1 MSLVQIILEGR
12 KEDFAKKFSNKFTEE
27 QLRAIIDKS
36 DVLPGQHKYL
46 NFLGKVVN
54 PKNFNTDLNIVV
66 KLLEKFSTVSQN
78 LSLKDINQYDK
89 ISTLKKVLDDY
100 DNRIRR
106 EIKTVDDADVV
117 YEDDEMTVVSPKTHK
132 SSCYFG
138 SGTKWCTAASDSG
151 HYDRY
156 NQDGKLFYFVS
167 KTKPTSD
174 PTYKVALLKKF
185 DGTETY
191 YNAPDDSFRTGWIFG
206 TEKLEKILSR
216 INSYI
221 STTFADQLKIWND
234 KELAEKE
241 RQRLNREANER
252 IQRQKLELA
261 EQRRQTNEWD
271 IEDTDDI
278 GLRAN
283 ALFKYLV
290 SIGELEELTPE
301 LKAQFDRA
309 KRQLA
314 EYQRQ
319 YDSQENAY
327 EDTDLIADMAAV
339 EEELDEFE
347 QLSDVYVLLPVQY
360 GHYGLTQFENMVDG
374 TEWAVGDEGEMEE
387 ASREAVESMLDDIG
401 IEGFNRS
408 FVENHIDEDG
418 VESYIRD
425 FFDHDVNENP
435 EVYLDDDS
443 KNLSSS
449 QEEEIAKLKQ
459 EEIELESKRNELET
473 QKEAYDTGNEDW
485 EEQYDAFNDMIFE
498 IEDRLLEIPDE
509 IEEINDNPDGDYDQN
524 DIDKIIDDQVY
535 QYTSNIESFVSNFMG
550 MDYFQWILDHDFIN
564 KEELIESVVDS
575 DGYGFSLNSYDGDV
589 NEEVIDGTTYYIVR
603 VN

>member
-12 KEDFAKKFSNKFTEE
+12 KEDFGKKFSNKFTEE

-54 PKNFNTDLNIVV
+54 PRNFNADLNIAV
-66 KLLEKFSTVSQN
+66 KLLEKFSTVGQN

-89 ISTLKKVLDDY
+89 ISELKKSLDDY
-100 DNRIRR
+100 DNRVRR
-106 EIKTVDDADVV
+106 EIKTVDDADVI
-117 YEDDEMTVVSPKTHK
+117 YEDNEMIVVSPKTHK

-138 SGTKWCTAASDSG
+138 AGTKWCTTASDSG

-156 NQDGKLFYFVS
+156 NQDGKLFYFIS
-167 KTKPTSD
+167 KNKPTSD

-290 SIGELEELTPE
+290 SIGKLEELTPE
-301 LKAQFDRA
+301 IKTRIAEA
-309 KRQLA
+309 ERQLA
-314 EYQRQ
+314 QYQEQ
-319 YDSQENAY
+319 YDSQENAN
-327 EDTDLIADMAAV
+327 EDTDLVASIEAL
-339 EEELDEFE
+339 EEELDGYKE
-347 QLSDVYVLLPVQY
+347 LTDVYTLLPVQY

-374 TEWAVGDEGEMEE
+374 TEWAVGHEGEMEQ
-387 ASREAVESMLDDIG
+387 ASREAVESVLDDIG

-425 FFDHDVNENP
+425 FFNHDVYDSP
-435 EVYLDDDS
+435 ETYLDDDD
-443 KNLSSS
+443 KEISSS
-449 QEEEIAKLKQ
+449 QKQEIAELRQ
-459 EEIELESKRNELET
+459 EEIELDTERDELYSDDFE
-473 QKEAYDTGNEDW
+473 EDYI
-485 EEQYDAFNDMIFE
+485 EQRTSE
-498 IEDRLLEIPDE
+498 IETRLLEIQDE
-509 IEEINDNPDGDYDQN
+509 IEEINNNPDGDYDE
-524 DIDKIIDDQVY
+524 DAIERVIDDRVSE
-535 QYTSNIESFVSNFMG
+535 YTSNIESFVSNFMG
-550 MDYFQWILDHDFIN
+550 MDYFQWIIDHDFIN

-575 DGYGFSLNSYDGDV
+575 DGYGVSLNSYDGDV
-589 NEEVIDGTTYYIVR
+589 NEEVIDGRTYYIIR

>member
-1 MSLVQIILEGR
+1 LEGR

-54 PKNFNTDLNIVV
+54 PRNFNADLNIVV
-66 KLLEKFSTVSQN
+66 KLLEKFSTISQN
-78 LSLKDINQYDK
+78 LNLKDINQYDK
-89 ISTLKKVLDDY
+89 ISTLKKELDDY

-117 YEDDEMTVVSPKTHK
+117 YEDNEMTVVSPKTHK

-241 RQRLNREANER
+241 TQRLNREANER
-252 IQRQKLELA
+252 AQRQQLERA

-271 IEDTDDI
+271 LEDTDDI

-290 SIGELEELTPE
+290 SIDNLQELTPE
-301 LKAQFDRA
+301 IKARIVA
-309 KRQLA
+309 AERELA
-314 EYQRQ
+314 QYQEQ
-319 YDSQENAY
+319 YDSQENAD
-327 EDTDLIADMAAV
+327 EDTDLVDNIAALEV
-339 EEELDEFE
+339 ELDEYKE
-347 QLSDVYVLLPVQY
+347 LTDVYTLLPAQY
-360 GHYGLTQFENMVDG
+360 GHYGLTQFENIVDG
-374 TEWAVGDEGEMEE
+374 TEWAVGNESEMEE
-387 ASREAVESMLDDIG
+387 ASREAVESLIDDIG
-401 IEGFNRS
+401 LEGFNPS
-408 FVENHIDEDG
+408 FIENHIDEDG

-425 FFDHDVNENP
+425 FFNHDVYDSP
-435 EVYLDDDS
+435 ESYLDDDD
-443 KNLSSS
+443 KEISSL
-449 QEEEIAKLKQ
+449 QKQEIAELRQ
-459 EEIELESKRNELET
+459 EEIELDTERDELNSDDFE
-473 QKEAYDTGNEDW
+473 EDYI
-485 EEQYDAFNDMIFE
+485 EQRTSE
-498 IEDRLLEIPDE
+498 IETRLLEIQDE
-509 IEEINDNPDGDYDQN
+509 IEEINNNPDGDYDEEA
-524 DIDKIIDDQVY
+524 IEKAIDDKVSE
-535 QYTSNIESFVSNFMG
+535 YTGNIESFVSNFIG
-550 MDYFQWILDHDFIN
+550 IDYVQWIRDHDFID
-564 KEELIESVVDS
+564 KDAFIESIVDA
-575 DGYGFSLNSYDGDV
+575 DGYGISLNSYDGDV
-589 NEEVIDGTTYYIVR
+589 NEEVVDGRTYYIIR
-603 VN
+603 VS

>member
-54 PKNFNTDLNIVV
+54 PKNFNADLNIVV

-89 ISTLKKVLDDY
+89 ISTLKKELDDY

-117 YEDDEMTVVSPKTHK
+117 YEDNEMTVVSPKTHK

-252 IQRQKLELA
+252 VQRQKLELA
-261 EQRRQTNEWD
+261 ERRRESNDWD
-271 IEDTDDI
+271 LEDTDDI

-290 SIGELEELTPE
+290 SINNLQELTLENKSEIARIENEITRLQAEYDNDEEVRGDLLDEISELE
-301 LKAQFDRA
+301 D
-309 KRQLA
+309 
-314 EYQRQ
+314 
-319 YDSQENAY
+319 
-327 EDTDLIADMAAV
+327 
-339 EEELDEFE
+339 ELDEYKE
-347 QLSDVYVLLPVQY
+347 LTDVYTLLPVQY

-374 TEWAVGDEGEMEE
+374 TEWAVGDEGEMEQ
-387 ASREAVESMLDDIG
+387 ASREGVESMLDDIG
-401 IEGFNRS
+401 FEGFNPS
-408 FVENHIDEDG
+408 FIENHIDEDG

-425 FFDHDVNENP
+425 FFNHDVYDNP
-435 EVYLDDDS
+435 ESYLDDDN
-443 KNLSSS
+443 KEISSS
-449 QEEEIAKLKQ
+449 QKQEIAELRQ
-459 EEIELESKRNELET
+459 EEIELDTKRNELET

-485 EEQYDAFNDMIFE
+485 EEQYDAFNDMISE

-509 IEEINDNPDGDYDQN
+509 IEEINDNPDGDYDE
-524 DIDKIIDDQVY
+524 DAIEKVIDDRVSE
-535 QYTSNIESFVSNFMG
+535 YTSNIESFVNNFIG
-550 MDYFQWILDHDFIN
+550 VEYLQWILDHDFID
-564 KEELIESVVDS
+564 KDAFIESVVDS
-575 DGYGFSLNSYDGDV
+575 DGYGISLNSYDGDV
-589 NEEVIDGTTYYIVR
+589 NEEVIDGRTYYIIR

>member
-1 MSLVQIILEGR
+1 
-12 KEDFAKKFSNKFTEE
+12 
-27 QLRAIIDKS
+27 
-36 DVLPGQHKYL
+36 
-46 NFLGKVVN
+46 LGKVVN
-54 PKNFNTDLNIVV
+54 PRNFNSDLNIVV
-66 KLLEKFSTVSQN
+66 KLLEKFSTISQN
-78 LSLKDINQYDK
+78 LNLKDINQYDK
-89 ISTLKKVLDDY
+89 ISTLKKELDDY

-117 YEDDEMTVVSPKTHK
+117 YEDNEMTVVSPKTHK

-241 RQRLNREANER
+241 TQRLNREANER
-252 IQRQKLELA
+252 AQRQQLERA

-271 IEDTDDI
+271 LEDTDDI

-290 SIGELEELTPE
+290 SIDNLQELTPE
-301 LKAQFDRA
+301 IKARIVA
-309 KRQLA
+309 AERELA
-314 EYQRQ
+314 QYQEQ
-319 YDSQENAY
+319 YDSQENAD
-327 EDTDLIADMAAV
+327 EDTDLVDNIAALEV
-339 EEELDEFE
+339 ELDEYKE
-347 QLSDVYVLLPVQY
+347 LTDVYTLLPAQY
-360 GHYGLTQFENMVDG
+360 GHYGLTQFENILDG
-374 TEWAVGDEGEMEE
+374 TEWAVGNESEMEE
-387 ASREAVESMLDDIG
+387 ASREAVESLIDDIG
-401 IEGFNRS
+401 IEGFNPS
-408 FVENHIDEDG
+408 FIENHIDEDG

-425 FFDHDVNENP
+425 FFNHDVYDSP
-435 EVYLDDDS
+435 ESYLDDDD
-443 KNLSSS
+443 KEISSS
-449 QEEEIAKLKQ
+449 QKQEIAELRQ
-459 EEIELESKRNELET
+459 EEIELDTERDELNSDDFE
-473 QKEAYDTGNEDW
+473 EDYI
-485 EEQYDAFNDMIFE
+485 EQRTSE
-498 IEDRLLEIPDE
+498 IETRLLEIQDE
-509 IEEINDNPDGDYDQN
+509 IEEINNNPDGDYDEEA
-524 DIDKIIDDQVY
+524 IEKAIDDKVSE
-535 QYTSNIESFVSNFMG
+535 YTGNIESFVSNFIG
-550 MDYFQWILDHDFIN
+550 IDYVQWIRDHDFID
-564 KEELIESVVDS
+564 KDAFIESIVDA
-575 DGYGFSLNSYDGDV
+575 DGYGISLNSYDGDV
-589 NEEVIDGTTYYIVR
+589 NEEVVDGRTYYIIR
-603 VN
+603 VS

>member
-54 PKNFNTDLNIVV
+54 PRNFNSDLNIVV

-78 LSLKDINQYDK
+78 LNLKDINQYDK
-89 ISTLKKVLDDY
+89 ISTLKKELDDY

-117 YEDDEMTVVSPKTHK
+117 YEDNEMTVVSPKTHK

-261 EQRRQTNEWD
+261 ERRRESNDWD
-271 IEDTDDI
+271 LEDTDDI

-290 SIGELEELTPE
+290 SIDNLQELTPE
-301 LKAQFDRA
+301 NKSEIARIENEITRLQ
-309 KRQLA
+309 A
-314 EYQRQ
+314 EYDNDEEVRG
-319 YDSQENAY
+319 DLLDEISEL
-327 EDTDLIADMAAV
+327 EDKLG
-339 EEELDEFE
+339 ELDE
-347 QLSDVYVLLPVQY
+347 LTDVYTLLPAQY
-360 GHYGLTQFENMVDG
+360 GHHGLTQFENIVDG
-374 TEWAVGDEGEMEE
+374 TEWAVGDESEMEQ
-387 ASREAVESMLDDIG
+387 ASRESVESLLDDLGIG
-401 IEGFNRS
+401 GFNRS
-408 FVENHIDEDG
+408 FVENYVNEDA
-418 VESYIRD
+418 VEGYIRD
-425 FFDHDVNENP
+425 FFNHDVYDSP
-435 EVYLDDDS
+435 ESYLGDDD
-443 KNLSSS
+443 KEISSS
-449 QEEEIAKLKQ
+449 QKQEIAELRQ
-459 EEIELESKRNELET
+459 EEIKLDTKRNELET
-473 QKEAYDTGNEDW
+473 QKEALDTENETW
-485 EEQYDAFNDMIFE
+485 EEQYDEFNDMISE
-498 IEDRLLEIPDE
+498 IEDRLLEIQDE
-509 IEEINDNPDGDYDQN
+509 IEEINNNPDGDYDE
-524 DIDKIIDDQVY
+524 DAIERVIDDRVSD
-535 QYTSNIESFVSNFMG
+535 YTRDIESFVSEFMG
-550 MDYFQWILDHDFIN
+550 TDYFEWIIEHDFID
-564 KEELIESVVDS
+564 KDGLIEGVVES
-575 DGYGFSLNSYDGDV
+575 DGYGVSLSSYDGDV
-589 NEEVIDGTTYYIVR
+589 NEEVVDGKTYYIIR
-603 VN
+603 VS

>member
-12 KEDFAKKFSNKFTEE
+12 KEDFARKFSNKFSEE

-54 PKNFNTDLNIVV
+54 PRNFNADLNIVV

-89 ISTLKKVLDDY
+89 ISTLKKTLDDY

-106 EIKTVDDADVV
+106 EIKTVDDADVI
-117 YEDDEMTVVSPKTHK
+117 YEDNEMIVVSPKTHK

-138 SGTKWCTAASDSG
+138 SGTKWCTTASDSG

-156 NQDGKLFYFVS
+156 NQDGKLFYFIS

-185 DGTETY
+185 DGSETY

-241 RQRLNREANER
+241 RQRLNREADER
-252 IQRQKLELA
+252 EYRRKLVLA
-261 EQRRQTNEWD
+261 EQRRENNEWD
-271 IEDTDDI
+271 LEDTDDI
-278 GLRAN
+278 GLKAN

-290 SIGELEELTPE
+290 SIDDLEELTPE
-301 LKAQFDRA
+301 IKARIVEA
-309 KRQLA
+309 ERELA
-314 EYQRQ
+314 QYQEQ
-319 YDSQENAY
+319 YDSQENAN
-327 EDTDLIADMAAV
+327 EDTDLVANIEAL
-339 EEELDEFE
+339 EEELDGYKE
-347 QLSDVYVLLPVQY
+347 LADVYFLLPAQY
-360 GHYGLTQFENMVDG
+360 GHYGLTQFENIKDG
-374 TEWAVGDEGEMEE
+374 TEWAVGDESEMEE
-387 ASREAVESMLDDIG
+387 ASRASVENLMDDMG
-401 IEGFNRS
+401 IQGFNRS
-408 FVENHIDEDG
+408 FVENYVDEDA

-425 FFDHDVNENP
+425 FFSHDVYENP
-435 EVYLDDDS
+435 DVYLGDDD
-443 KNLSSS
+443 KEISSS
-449 QEEEIAKLKQ
+449 QKQEIAKLRQ
-459 EEIELESKRNELET
+459 EEIELDSERDNLDPDE
-473 QKEAYDTGNEDW
+473 YPEDYI
-485 EEQYDAFNDMIFE
+485 EQRTTE
-498 IEDRLLEIPDE
+498 IEERLLEIQDE
-509 IEEINDNPDGDYDQN
+509 IEEINDNPDGDYDE
-524 DIDKIIDDQVY
+524 DAIEKAIDNQVY
-535 QYTSNIESFVSNFMG
+535 EHSRNLESFVSNFIG
-550 MDYFQWILDHDFIN
+550 TDYFEWIVDNDFIDKN
-564 KEELIESVVDS
+564 ALIEGVVES
-575 DGYGFSLNSYDGDV
+575 DGYGVSLSSYDGDV
-589 NEEVIDGTTYYIVR
+589 NEEVVNNTTYYIVR
-603 VN
+603 VS

>member
-54 PKNFNTDLNIVV
+54 PRNFNADLNIVV
-66 KLLEKFSTVSQN
+66 KLLEKFSTISQN

-117 YEDDEMTVVSPKTHK
+117 YEDDEMIVVSPKTHK

-138 SGTKWCTAASDSG
+138 SGTKWCTTASDSG

-156 NQDGKLFYFVS
+156 NQDGKLFYFIS

-185 DGTETY
+185 DGNETY

-221 STTFADQLKIWND
+221 STTFADQIKIWND

-252 IQRQKLELA
+252 IQRQQLERA

-271 IEDTDDI
+271 LEDTDDI

-290 SIGELEELTPE
+290 SIDNLQELTPE
-301 LKAQFDRA
+301 IKARIVA
-309 KRQLA
+309 AERELA
-314 EYQRQ
+314 QYQEQ
-319 YDSQENAY
+319 YDSQENAN
-327 EDTDLIADMAAV
+327 EDTDLVDNIAALEV
-339 EEELDEFE
+339 ELDEYKE
-347 QLSDVYVLLPVQY
+347 LTDVYTLLPAQY
-360 GHYGLTQFENMVDG
+360 GHHGLTQFENILDG
-374 TEWAVGDEGEMEE
+374 TEWAVGDESEMEE
-387 ASREAVESMLDDIG
+387 ASRESVENLLDDMG
-401 IEGFNRS
+401 VQGFNRS
-408 FVENHIDEDG
+408 FVENYIDEDS
-418 VESYIRD
+418 VERYIRD
-425 FFDHDVNENP
+425 FFNQDVYDSP
-435 EVYLDDDS
+435 ESYLDDDD
-443 KNLSSS
+443 KHISSS
-449 QEEEIAKLKQ
+449 QKQEIAELRQ
-459 EEIELESKRNELET
+459 EEIELDTERNELNSDDFT
-473 QKEAYDTGNEDW
+473 EDYI
-485 EEQYDAFNDMIFE
+485 EQRTSE
-498 IEDRLLEIPDE
+498 IETRLLEIQDEMDE
-509 IEEINDNPDGDYDQN
+509 ISDNPDGDYDEDAIERVIDERVSNYTSDLESFAMDYLGTDYFEWIVDN
-524 DIDKIIDDQVY
+524 DLIDKQGLID
-535 QYTSNIESFVSNFMG
+535 G
-550 MDYFQWILDHDFIN
+550 
-564 KEELIESVVDS
+564 VVES
-575 DGYGFSLNSYDGDV
+575 DGYGVSLSSYDGDV
-589 NEEVIDGTTYYIVR
+589 NEEDIDGRTYYIIR
-603 VN
+603 VS

>member
-54 PKNFNTDLNIVV
+54 PRNFNADLNIVV
-66 KLLEKFSTVSQN
+66 KLLEKFSTISQN
-78 LSLKDINQYDK
+78 LNLKDINQYDK
-89 ISTLKKVLDDY
+89 ISTLKKELDDY

-117 YEDDEMTVVSPKTHK
+117 YEDNEMTVVSPKTHK

-234 KELAEKE
+234 NELAEKE

-252 IQRQKLELA
+252 AQRGQLARA

-271 IEDTDDI
+271 LEDTDDV

-290 SIGELEELTPE
+290 SIDNLQELTPE
-301 LKAQFDRA
+301 NKSEIARIENEITRLQ
-309 KRQLA
+309 A
-314 EYQRQ
+314 EYDNDEEVRG
-319 YDSQENAY
+319 DLLDEISEL
-327 EDTDLIADMAAV
+327 EDKLG
-339 EEELDEFE
+339 ELDE
-347 QLSDVYVLLPVQY
+347 LTDVYTLLPAQY
-360 GHYGLTQFENMVDG
+360 GHYGLTQFENIVDG
-374 TEWAVGDEGEMEE
+374 TEWAVGNESEMEE
-387 ASREAVESMLDDIG
+387 ASREAVESLIDDIG
-401 IEGFNRS
+401 IEGFNPS
-408 FVENHIDEDG
+408 FIENHIDEDG

-425 FFDHDVNENP
+425 FFNHDVYDSP
-435 EVYLDDDS
+435 ESYLDDDD
-443 KNLSSS
+443 KEISSS
-449 QEEEIAKLKQ
+449 QKQEIAELRQ
-459 EEIELESKRNELET
+459 EEIELDTERDELNSDDFE
-473 QKEAYDTGNEDW
+473 EDYI
-485 EEQYDAFNDMIFE
+485 EQRTSE
-498 IEDRLLEIPDE
+498 IETRLLEIQDE
-509 IEEINDNPDGDYDQN
+509 IEEINNNPDGDYDEEA
-524 DIDKIIDDQVY
+524 IEKAIDDKVSE
-535 QYTSNIESFVSNFMG
+535 YTGNIESFVSNFIG
-550 MDYFQWILDHDFIN
+550 IDYVQWIRDHDFID
-564 KEELIESVVDS
+564 KDAFIESVVDA
-575 DGYGFSLNSYDGDV
+575 DGYGISLNSYDGDV
-589 NEEVIDGTTYYIVR
+589 NEEVVDGRTYYIIR
-603 VN
+603 VS

>member
-54 PKNFNTDLNIVV
+54 PRNFNSDLNIVV
-66 KLLEKFSTVSQN
+66 KLLEKFSTISQN
-78 LSLKDINQYDK
+78 LNLKDINQYDK
-89 ISTLKKVLDDY
+89 ISTLKKELDDY

-117 YEDDEMTVVSPKTHK
+117 YEDNEMTVVSPKTHK

-241 RQRLNREANER
+241 TQRLNREANER
-252 IQRQKLELA
+252 AQRGQLARA

-271 IEDTDDI
+271 LEDTDDI

-290 SIGELEELTPE
+290 SIDNLQELTPE
-301 LKAQFDRA
+301 NKSEIARIENEITRLQ
-309 KRQLA
+309 A
-314 EYQRQ
+314 EYDNDEEVRG
-319 YDSQENAY
+319 DLLDEISEL
-327 EDTDLIADMAAV
+327 EDKLG
-339 EEELDEFE
+339 ELDE
-347 QLSDVYVLLPVQY
+347 LTDVYTLLPAQY
-360 GHYGLTQFENMVDG
+360 GHYGLTQFENIVDG
-374 TEWAVGDEGEMEE
+374 TEWAVGNESEMEE
-387 ASREAVESMLDDIG
+387 ASREAVESLIDDIG
-401 IEGFNRS
+401 IEGFNPS
-408 FVENHIDEDG
+408 FIENHIDEDG

-425 FFDHDVNENP
+425 FFNHDVYDSP
-435 EVYLDDDS
+435 ESYLDDDD
-443 KNLSSS
+443 KEISSS
-449 QEEEIAKLKQ
+449 QKQEIAELRQ
-459 EEIELESKRNELET
+459 EEIELDTERDELNSDDFE
-473 QKEAYDTGNEDW
+473 EDYI
-485 EEQYDAFNDMIFE
+485 EQRTSE
-498 IEDRLLEIPDE
+498 IETRLLEIQDE
-509 IEEINDNPDGDYDQN
+509 IEEINNNPDGDYDEEA
-524 DIDKIIDDQVY
+524 IEKAIDDKVSE
-535 QYTSNIESFVSNFMG
+535 YTGNIESFVSNFIG
-550 MDYFQWILDHDFIN
+550 IDYVQWIRDHDFID
-564 KEELIESVVDS
+564 KDAFIESIVDA
-575 DGYGFSLNSYDGDV
+575 DGYGISLNSYDGDV
-589 NEEVIDGTTYYIVR
+589 NEEVVDGRTYYIIR
-603 VN
+603 VS

>member
-27 QLRAIIDKS
+27 QLRVIIDKS

-54 PKNFNTDLNIVV
+54 SRNFNADLNIVV
-66 KLLEKFSTVSQN
+66 KLLEKFSTISQN
-78 LSLKDINQYDK
+78 LNLKDINQYDK
-89 ISTLKKVLDDY
+89 ISTLKKELDDY

-117 YEDDEMTVVSPKTHK
+117 YEDNEMTVVSPKTHK

-261 EQRRQTNEWD
+261 ERRRETNEWD
-271 IEDTDDI
+271 LEDTDDV

-290 SIGELEELTPE
+290 SIDNLQELTPE
-301 LKAQFDRA
+301 NKSEIARIENEITRLQ
-309 KRQLA
+309 A
-314 EYQRQ
+314 EYDNDEEVRG
-319 YDSQENAY
+319 DLLDEISEL
-327 EDTDLIADMAAV
+327 EDKLG
-339 EEELDEFE
+339 ELDE
-347 QLSDVYVLLPVQY
+347 LTDVYTLLPAQY
-360 GHYGLTQFENMVDG
+360 GYNGLTQFENMIDG
-374 TEWAVGDEGEMEE
+374 TEWAVGDESEMEQ
-387 ASREAVESMLDDIG
+387 ASRESVESLIDDIG
-401 IEGFNRS
+401 IGGFNRS

-418 VESYIRD
+418 VEAYIRD
-425 FFDHDVNENP
+425 FFNHDVYDSP
-435 EVYLDDDS
+435 ESYLDDDD
-443 KNLSSS
+443 KEISSS
-449 QEEEIAKLKQ
+449 QKQEIVELRQ
-459 EEIELESKRNELET
+459 EEIELDTERNELNSDDFEEDYIEQRTSKIET
-473 QKEAYDTGNEDW
+473 
-485 EEQYDAFNDMIFE
+485 
-498 IEDRLLEIPDE
+498 RLLEIQDE
-509 IEEINDNPDGDYDQN
+509 IEEINNNPDGDYDE
-524 DIDKIIDDQVY
+524 DAIERVIDDRVSD
-535 QYTSNIESFVSNFMG
+535 YTRDIESFVSEFMG
-550 MDYFQWILDHDFIN
+550 TDYFQWILDHDFVD
-564 KEELIESVVDS
+564 KDAFIESVVDS
-575 DGYGFSLNSYDGDV
+575 DGYGVSLNSYDGDV
-589 NEEVIDGTTYYIVR
+589 NEEVIDGRTYYIIR
-603 VN
+603 VS

>member
-12 KEDFAKKFSNKFTEE
+12 KEDFARKFSNKFSEE

-54 PKNFNTDLNIVV
+54 PRNFNADLNIVV

-89 ISTLKKVLDDY
+89 ISTLKKTLDDY

-106 EIKTVDDADVV
+106 EIKTVDDADVI
-117 YEDDEMTVVSPKTHK
+117 YEDNEMIVVSPKTHK

-138 SGTKWCTAASDSG
+138 SGTKWCTTASDSG

-156 NQDGKLFYFVS
+156 NQDGKLFYFIS

-185 DGTETY
+185 DGSETY

-241 RQRLNREANER
+241 RQRLNREADER
-252 IQRQKLELA
+252 EYRRKLVLA
-261 EQRRQTNEWD
+261 EQRRENNEWD
-271 IEDTDDI
+271 LEDTDDI
-278 GLRAN
+278 GLKAN

-290 SIGELEELTPE
+290 SIDDLEELTPE
-301 LKAQFDRA
+301 IKARIVEA
-309 KRQLA
+309 ERELA
-314 EYQRQ
+314 QYQEQ
-319 YDSQENAY
+319 YDSQENAN
-327 EDTDLIADMAAV
+327 EDTDLVANIEAL
-339 EEELDEFE
+339 EEELDGYKE
-347 QLSDVYVLLPVQY
+347 LADVYFLLPAQY
-360 GHYGLTQFENMVDG
+360 GHYGLTQFENIKDG
-374 TEWAVGDEGEMEE
+374 TEWAVGDESEMEE
-387 ASREAVESMLDDIG
+387 ASRASVENLMDDMG
-401 IEGFNRS
+401 IQGFNRS
-408 FVENHIDEDG
+408 FVENYVDEDA

-425 FFDHDVNENP
+425 FFSHDVYENP
-435 EVYLDDDS
+435 DVYLGDDD
-443 KNLSSS
+443 KEISSS
-449 QEEEIAKLKQ
+449 QKQEIAKLRQ
-459 EEIELESKRNELET
+459 EEIELDSERDNLDPDE
-473 QKEAYDTGNEDW
+473 YPEDYI
-485 EEQYDAFNDMIFE
+485 EQRTTE
-498 IEDRLLEIPDE
+498 IEERLLEIQDE
-509 IEEINDNPDGDYDQN
+509 IEEINDNPDGDYDE
-524 DIDKIIDDQVY
+524 DAIEKAIDNQVY
-535 QYTSNIESFVSNFMG
+535 EYSRNIESFVSNFIG
-550 MDYFQWILDHDFIN
+550 TDYFEWIVDNDFIDKN
-564 KEELIESVVDS
+564 ALIEGVVES
-575 DGYGFSLNSYDGDV
+575 DGYGVSLSSYDGDV
-589 NEEVIDGTTYYIVR
+589 NEEVVNDRTYYIVR
-603 VN
+603 VS

>member
-54 PKNFNTDLNIVV
+54 PKNFNADLNIVV

-117 YEDDEMTVVSPKTHK
+117 YEDNEMTVVSPKTHK

-252 IQRQKLELA
+252 VQRQKLELA
-261 EQRRQTNEWD
+261 ERRRESNDWD
-271 IEDTDDI
+271 LEDTDDI

-290 SIGELEELTPE
+290 SINNLQELTLENKSEIARIENEITRLQAEYDNDEEVRGDLLDEISELE
-301 LKAQFDRA
+301 D
-309 KRQLA
+309 
-314 EYQRQ
+314 
-319 YDSQENAY
+319 
-327 EDTDLIADMAAV
+327 
-339 EEELDEFE
+339 ELDEYKE
-347 QLSDVYVLLPVQY
+347 LTDVYTLLPVQY

-374 TEWAVGDEGEMEE
+374 TEWAVGDEGEMEQ
-387 ASREAVESMLDDIG
+387 ASREGVESMLDDIG
-401 IEGFNRS
+401 FEGFNPS
-408 FVENHIDEDG
+408 FIENHIDEDG

-425 FFDHDVNENP
+425 FFNHDVYDNP
-435 EVYLDDDS
+435 ESYLDDDN
-443 KNLSSS
+443 KEISSS
-449 QEEEIAKLKQ
+449 QKQEIAELRQ
-459 EEIELESKRNELET
+459 EEIELDTKRYELET

-485 EEQYDAFNDMIFE
+485 EEQYDAFNDMISE
-498 IEDRLLEIPDE
+498 IEDRLLEIQDE
-509 IEEINDNPDGDYDQN
+509 IEEINDNPNGDYDQN

-550 MDYFQWILDHDFIN
+550 MDYFQWIIDHDFIN

-575 DGYGFSLNSYDGDV
+575 DGYGISLNSYDGDV

-603 VN
+603 VS

>member
-54 PKNFNTDLNIVV
+54 PRNFNSDLNIVV
-66 KLLEKFSTVSQN
+66 KLLEKFSTISQN
-78 LSLKDINQYDK
+78 LNLKDINQYDK
-89 ISTLKKVLDDY
+89 ISTLKKELDDY

-117 YEDDEMTVVSPKTHK
+117 YEDNEMTVVSPKTHK

-185 DGTETY
+185 DGSETY
-191 YNAPDDSFRTGWIFG
+191 YDAPDDSFRTGWIFG

-252 IQRQKLELA
+252 AQRQQLERA

-271 IEDTDDI
+271 LEDTDDI

-290 SIGELEELTPE
+290 SIDNLQELTPE
-301 LKAQFDRA
+301 IKARIVA
-309 KRQLA
+309 AERELA
-314 EYQRQ
+314 QYQEQ
-319 YDSQENAY
+319 YDSQENAD
-327 EDTDLIADMAAV
+327 EDTDLVDNIAALEV
-339 EEELDEFE
+339 ELDEYKE
-347 QLSDVYVLLPVQY
+347 LTDVYTLLPAQY
-360 GHYGLTQFENMVDG
+360 GHYGLTHFENIVDG
-374 TEWAVGDEGEMEE
+374 TEWAVGDESEMEQ
-387 ASREAVESMLDDIG
+387 ASREAVESLIDDIG
-401 IEGFNRS
+401 IGGFNRS
-408 FVENHIDEDG
+408 FVENYVNEDA
-418 VESYIRD
+418 VEGYIRD
-425 FFDHDVNENP
+425 FFNHDVYDSP
-435 EVYLDDDS
+435 ESYLDDDD
-443 KNLSSS
+443 KHTSSS
-449 QEEEIAKLKQ
+449 QKQEIENLRQ
-459 EEIELESKRNELET
+459 EEIELDTERNELNSDDFE
-473 QKEAYDTGNEDW
+473 EDYI
-485 EEQYDAFNDMIFE
+485 EQRTSE
-498 IEDRLLEIPDE
+498 IETRLLEIQDEMDE
-509 IEEINDNPDGDYDQN
+509 ISDNPDGDYDEDAIERVIDERVSNYTSDLESFAMDYLGTDYFEWIVDN
-524 DIDKIIDDQVY
+524 DFIDKDA
-535 QYTSNIESFVSNFMG
+535 
-550 MDYFQWILDHDFIN
+550 
-564 KEELIESVVDS
+564 LIEGAVDS
-575 DGYGFSLNSYDGDV
+575 DGYGVSLSSYDGDV
-589 NEEVIDGTTYYIVR
+589 NEEVIDDITYYIIR
-603 VN
+603 VS

>member
-54 PKNFNTDLNIVV
+54 PRNFNADLNIVV

-117 YEDDEMTVVSPKTHK
+117 YEDDEMIVVSPKTHK

-138 SGTKWCTAASDSG
+138 SGTKWCTTASDSG

-271 IEDTDDI
+271 IENTDDI

-301 LKAQFDRA
+301 IKTRIAEA
-309 KRQLA
+309 ERQLA
-314 EYQRQ
+314 QYQEQ
-319 YDSQENAY
+319 YDSQENAN
-327 EDTDLIADMAAV
+327 EDTDLVANIEAL
-339 EEELDEFE
+339 EEELDGYKE
-347 QLSDVYVLLPVQY
+347 LTDVYTLLPVQY

-374 TEWAVGDEGEMEE
+374 TEWAVGDEGEMEQ

-459 EEIELESKRNELET
+459 EEVELET
-473 QKEAYDTGNEDW
+473 ERDELNSDDFEEDYI
-485 EEQYDAFNDMIFE
+485 EQRTSE
-498 IEDRLLEIPDE
+498 IETRLLEIQDE
-509 IEEINDNPDGDYDQN
+509 IEEINDNPNGDYDQN

-550 MDYFQWILDHDFIN
+550 MDYFQWIIDHDFIN

-575 DGYGFSLNSYDGDV
+575 DGYGVSLSSYDGDV

-603 VN
+603 VS

>member
-54 PKNFNTDLNIVV
+54 SRNFNADLNIVV

-78 LSLKDINQYDK
+78 LNLKDINQYDK
-89 ISTLKKVLDDY
+89 ISTLKKELDDY

-117 YEDDEMTVVSPKTHK
+117 YEDNEMTVVSPKTHK

-261 EQRRQTNEWD
+261 ERRRESNDWD
-271 IEDTDDI
+271 LEDTDDI

-290 SIGELEELTPE
+290 SISELEELTPE
-301 LKAQFDRA
+301 IKNRIAEAERELAQ
-309 KRQLA
+309 
-314 EYQRQ
+314 YQEQ
-319 YDSQENAY
+319 YDSQENAN
-327 EDTDLIADMAAV
+327 EDTDLVDNIAALEV
-339 EEELDEFE
+339 ELDEYKE
-347 QLSDVYVLLPVQY
+347 LSDVYVLLPVQY

-374 TEWAVGDEGEMEE
+374 TEWAVGDESEMEQS
-387 ASREAVESMLDDIG
+387 SREAVESLIDDIG
-401 IEGFNRS
+401 IEGFNLS
-408 FVENHIDEDG
+408 FIENHIDEDG

-425 FFDHDVNENP
+425 FFNHDVYDSP
-435 EVYLDDDS
+435 ESYLDDDD
-443 KNLSSS
+443 KEISSS
-449 QEEEIAKLKQ
+449 QKQEIAELRQ
-459 EEIELESKRNELET
+459 EEIELDTERDELNSDDFE
-473 QKEAYDTGNEDW
+473 EDYI
-485 EEQYDAFNDMIFE
+485 EQRTSE
-498 IEDRLLEIPDE
+498 IETRLLEIQDE
-509 IEEINDNPDGDYDQN
+509 IEEINNNPDGDYDEEA
-524 DIDKIIDDQVY
+524 IEKAIDDKVSE
-535 QYTSNIESFVSNFMG
+535 YTGNIESFVSNFIG
-550 MDYFQWILDHDFIN
+550 IDYVQWIRDHDFID
-564 KEELIESVVDS
+564 KDAFIESVVDA
-575 DGYGFSLNSYDGDV
+575 DGYGISLNSYDGDV
-589 NEEVIDGTTYYIVR
+589 NEEVVDGRTYYIIR
-603 VN
+603 VS

>member
-54 PKNFNTDLNIVV
+54 PKNFNPDLNIVV

-117 YEDDEMTVVSPKTHK
+117 YEDNEMTVVSPKTHK

-252 IQRQKLELA
+252 VQRQKLELA
-261 EQRRQTNEWD
+261 ERRRESNDWD
-271 IEDTDDI
+271 LEDTDDI

-290 SIGELEELTPE
+290 SINNLQELTLENKSEIARIENEITRLQAEYDNDEEVRGDLLDEISELE
-301 LKAQFDRA
+301 D
-309 KRQLA
+309 
-314 EYQRQ
+314 
-319 YDSQENAY
+319 
-327 EDTDLIADMAAV
+327 
-339 EEELDEFE
+339 ELDEYKE
-347 QLSDVYVLLPVQY
+347 LTDVYTLLPVQY

-374 TEWAVGDEGEMEE
+374 TEWAVGDESEMEQ
-387 ASREAVESMLDDIG
+387 ASLSAVESLLDDIG
-401 IEGFNRS
+401 FEGFNPS
-408 FVENHIDEDG
+408 FIENHIDEDG

-425 FFDHDVNENP
+425 FFNHDVYDSP
-435 EVYLDDDS
+435 ESYLDDDN
-443 KNLSSS
+443 KEISSS
-449 QEEEIAKLKQ
+449 QKQEIAELRQ
-459 EEIELESKRNELET
+459 EEIELDTKRNELET

-485 EEQYDAFNDMIFE
+485 EEQYDAFNDMISE

-509 IEEINDNPDGDYDQN
+509 IEEINDNPDGDYDE
-524 DIDKIIDDQVY
+524 DAIEKVIDDRVSE
-535 QYTSNIESFVSNFMG
+535 YTSNIESFVNNFIG
-550 MDYFQWILDHDFIN
+550 VEYLQWILDHDFID
-564 KEELIESVVDS
+564 KDAFIESVVDS
-575 DGYGFSLNSYDGDV
+575 DGYGISLNSYDGDV
-589 NEEVIDGTTYYIVR
+589 NEEVIDGRTYYIIR

>member
-54 PKNFNTDLNIVV
+54 PKNFNSDLNIVI

-78 LSLKDINQYDK
+78 LNLKDINQYDK
-89 ISTLKKVLDDY
+89 ISTLKKELDDY

-117 YEDDEMTVVSPKTHK
+117 YEDNEMTVVSPKTHK

-252 IQRQKLELA
+252 VQRQKLELA
-261 EQRRQTNEWD
+261 ERRRESNDWD
-271 IEDTDDI
+271 LEDTDDI

-290 SIGELEELTPE
+290 SINNLQELTLENKSEIARIENEITRLQAEYDNDEEVRGDLLDEISELE
-301 LKAQFDRA
+301 D
-309 KRQLA
+309 
-314 EYQRQ
+314 
-319 YDSQENAY
+319 
-327 EDTDLIADMAAV
+327 
-339 EEELDEFE
+339 ELDEYKE
-347 QLSDVYVLLPVQY
+347 LTDVYTLLPVQY

-374 TEWAVGDEGEMEE
+374 TEWAVGDESEMEQ
-387 ASREAVESMLDDIG
+387 ASREGVESMLDDIG
-401 IEGFNRS
+401 FEGFNPS
-408 FVENHIDEDG
+408 FIENHIDEDG

-425 FFDHDVNENP
+425 FFNHDVYDNP
-435 EVYLDDDS
+435 ESYLDDDN
-443 KNLSSS
+443 KEISSS
-449 QEEEIAKLKQ
+449 QKQEIAELRQ
-459 EEIELESKRNELET
+459 EEIELDTKRNELET

-485 EEQYDAFNDMIFE
+485 EEQYDAFNDMISE

-509 IEEINDNPDGDYDQN
+509 IEEINDNPDGDYDE
-524 DIDKIIDDQVY
+524 DAIEKVIDDRVSE
-535 QYTSNIESFVSNFMG
+535 YTSNIESFVNNFIG
-550 MDYFQWILDHDFIN
+550 VEYLQWILDHDFID
-564 KEELIESVVDS
+564 KDAFIESVVDS
-575 DGYGFSLNSYDGDV
+575 DGYGISLNSYDGDV
-589 NEEVIDGTTYYIVR
+589 NEEVIDGRTYYIIR

>member
-12 KEDFAKKFSNKFTEE
+12 KEDFARKFSNKFSEE

-54 PKNFNTDLNIVV
+54 PRNFNADLNIVV

-89 ISTLKKVLDDY
+89 ISTLKKELDDY

-106 EIKTVDDADVV
+106 EIKTVDDADVI
-117 YEDDEMTVVSPKTHK
+117 YEDNEMIVVSPKTHK

-138 SGTKWCTAASDSG
+138 SGTKWCTTASDSG

-156 NQDGKLFYFVS
+156 NQDGKLFYFIS

-185 DGTETY
+185 DGSETY

-252 IQRQKLELA
+252 EYRRKLALA
-261 EQRRQTNEWD
+261 EQRRENNEWD
-271 IEDTDDI
+271 LEDTNDI
-278 GLRAN
+278 GLKAN

-290 SIGELEELTPE
+290 SIDDLEELTPE
-301 LKAQFDRA
+301 IKARIVEA
-309 KRQLA
+309 ERELA
-314 EYQRQ
+314 QYQEQ
-319 YDSQENAY
+319 YDSQENAN
-327 EDTDLIADMAAV
+327 EDTDLVANIEAL
-339 EEELDEFE
+339 EEELDGYKE
-347 QLSDVYVLLPVQY
+347 LADVYFLLPVQY
-360 GHYGLTQFENMVDG
+360 GHYGLAQFENIKDG
-374 TEWAVGDEGEMEE
+374 AEWAVGDESEIEE
-387 ASREAVESMLDDIG
+387 ASREAVEHLLDDV
-401 IEGFNRS
+401 GFQGFRGG
-408 FVENHIDEDG
+408 FVENYVDEDA

-425 FFDHDVNENP
+425 FFNFDVYENP
-435 EVYLDDDS
+435 DVYLDDSD
-443 KNLSSS
+443 KEISSS
-449 QEEEIAKLKQ
+449 QKEEIAKLRQ
-459 EEIELESKRNELET
+459 EEIELDSERDNLDPDEF
-473 QKEAYDTGNEDW
+473 DEDYI
-485 EEQYDAFNDMIFE
+485 EQRTTE
-498 IEDRLLEIPDE
+498 IEERLLEIQDE
-509 IEEINDNPDGDYDQN
+509 IEEINDNPDGDYDE
-524 DIDKIIDDQVY
+524 DAIEKAIDNQVY
-535 QYTSNIESFVSNFMG
+535 EYSRNIESFVSNFMG
-550 MDYFQWILDHDFIN
+550 TDYFEWIIDNNFIN
-564 KEELIESVVDS
+564 KEDFIQGVVDA
-575 DGYGFSLNSYDGDV
+575 DGYGTCVNSYDGDV
-589 NEEVIDGTTYYIVR
+589 NEEVVNGTTYYIVR
-603 VN
+603 VS

>member
-54 PKNFNTDLNIVV
+54 PRNFNSDLNIVV
-66 KLLEKFSTVSQN
+66 KLLEKFSTISQN
-78 LSLKDINQYDK
+78 LNLKDINQYDK
-89 ISTLKKVLDDY
+89 ISTLKKELDDY

-117 YEDDEMTVVSPKTHK
+117 YEDNEMTVVSPKTHK

-252 IQRQKLELA
+252 AQRGQLARA

-271 IEDTDDI
+271 LEDTDDV

-290 SIGELEELTPE
+290 SIDNLQELTPE
-301 LKAQFDRA
+301 NKSEIARIENEITRLQ
-309 KRQLA
+309 A
-314 EYQRQ
+314 EYDNDEEVRG
-319 YDSQENAY
+319 DLLDEISEL
-327 EDTDLIADMAAV
+327 EDKLG
-339 EEELDEFE
+339 ELDE
-347 QLSDVYVLLPVQY
+347 LTDVYTLLPAQY
-360 GHYGLTQFENMVDG
+360 GHYGLTQFENIVDG
-374 TEWAVGDEGEMEE
+374 TEWAVGNESEMEE
-387 ASREAVESMLDDIG
+387 ASREAVESLIDDIG
-401 IEGFNRS
+401 IEGFNPS
-408 FVENHIDEDG
+408 FIENHIDEDG

-425 FFDHDVNENP
+425 FFNHDVYDSP
-435 EVYLDDDS
+435 ESYLDDDD
-443 KNLSSS
+443 KEISSS
-449 QEEEIAKLKQ
+449 QKQEIAELRQ
-459 EEIELESKRNELET
+459 EEIELDTERDELNSDDFE
-473 QKEAYDTGNEDW
+473 EDYI
-485 EEQYDAFNDMIFE
+485 EQRTSE
-498 IEDRLLEIPDE
+498 IETRLLEIQDE
-509 IEEINDNPDGDYDQN
+509 IEEINNNPDGDYDEEA
-524 DIDKIIDDQVY
+524 IEKAIDDKVSE
-535 QYTSNIESFVSNFMG
+535 YTGNIESFVSNFIG
-550 MDYFQWILDHDFIN
+550 IDYVQWIRDHDFID
-564 KEELIESVVDS
+564 KDAFIESIVDA
-575 DGYGFSLNSYDGDV
+575 DGYGISLNSYDGDV
-589 NEEVIDGTTYYIVR
+589 NEEVVDGRTYYIIR
-603 VN
+603 VS

>member
-252 IQRQKLELA
+252 IQRQKLERA

-290 SIGELEELTPE
+290 SINNLQELTLENKSEIARIENEITRLQAEYDNDEEVRGDLLDEISELE
-301 LKAQFDRA
+301 D
-309 KRQLA
+309 
-314 EYQRQ
+314 
-319 YDSQENAY
+319 
-327 EDTDLIADMAAV
+327 
-339 EEELDEFE
+339 ELDEYKE
-347 QLSDVYVLLPVQY
+347 LTDVYTLLPVQY

-374 TEWAVGDEGEMEE
+374 TEWAVGDEGEMEQ
-387 ASREAVESMLDDIG
+387 ASREGVESMLDDIG
-401 IEGFNRS
+401 FEGFNPS
-408 FVENHIDEDG
+408 FIENHIDEDG

-425 FFDHDVNENP
+425 FFNHDVYDSP
-435 EVYLDDDS
+435 ESYLDDDN
-443 KNLSSS
+443 KEISSS
-449 QEEEIAKLKQ
+449 QKQEIAELRQ
-459 EEIELESKRNELET
+459 EEIELDTKRNELET

-485 EEQYDAFNDMIFE
+485 EEQYDAFNDMISE
-498 IEDRLLEIPDE
+498 IEDRLLEIQDE
-509 IEEINDNPDGDYDQN
+509 IEEINNNPDGDYNED
-524 DIDKIIDDQVY
+524 DIEKVIDDQVSE
-535 QYTSNIESFVSNFMG
+535 YTSNIESFVNNFIG
-550 MDYFQWILDHDFIN
+550 VEYLQWILDHDFID
-564 KEELIESVVDS
+564 KDAFIESVVDS
-575 DGYGFSLNSYDGDV
+575 DGYGISLNSYDGDV
-589 NEEVIDGTTYYIVR
+589 NEEVIDGRTYYIIR

>member
-54 PKNFNTDLNIVV
+54 PRNFNADLNIVV

-117 YEDDEMTVVSPKTHK
+117 YEDNEMTVVSPKTHK

-138 SGTKWCTAASDSG
+138 SGTKWCTTASDSG

-156 NQDGKLFYFVS
+156 NQDGKLFYFIS

-301 LKAQFDRA
+301 IKARIA
-309 KRQLA
+309 EAERQLA
-314 EYQRQ
+314 QYQEQ
-319 YDSQENAY
+319 YDSQENAN
-327 EDTDLIADMAAV
+327 EDTDLVDNIAALEV
-339 EEELDEFE
+339 ELDEYKE
-347 QLSDVYVLLPVQY
+347 LSDVYVLLPVQY

-374 TEWAVGDEGEMEE
+374 TEWAVGDESEMEQS
-387 ASREAVESMLDDIG
+387 SREAVESLIDDIG
-401 IEGFNRS
+401 IEGFNPS
-408 FVENHIDEDG
+408 FIENHIDEDG

-425 FFDHDVNENP
+425 FFNHDVYDSP
-435 EVYLDDDS
+435 ESYLDDDD
-443 KNLSSS
+443 KEISSS
-449 QEEEIAKLKQ
+449 QKQEIAELRQ
-459 EEIELESKRNELET
+459 EEIELDTERDELNSDDFE
-473 QKEAYDTGNEDW
+473 EDYI
-485 EEQYDAFNDMIFE
+485 EQRTSE
-498 IEDRLLEIPDE
+498 IETRLLEIQDE
-509 IEEINDNPDGDYDQN
+509 IEEINNNPDGDYDEEA
-524 DIDKIIDDQVY
+524 IEKAIDDKVSE
-535 QYTSNIESFVSNFMG
+535 YTGNIESFVSNFIG
-550 MDYFQWILDHDFIN
+550 IDYVQWIRDHDFIDRDSF
-564 KEELIESVVDS
+564 IESVVDA
-575 DGYGFSLNSYDGDV
+575 DGYGISLNSYDGDV
-589 NEEVIDGTTYYIVR
+589 NEEVIDGRTYYIIR
-603 VN
+603 VS

>member
-12 KEDFAKKFSNKFTEE
+12 KEDFARKFSNKFSEE

-54 PKNFNTDLNIVV
+54 PRNFNADLNIVV

-78 LSLKDINQYDK
+78 LNLKDINQYDK

-106 EIKTVDDADVV
+106 EIKTVDDTDVV
-117 YEDDEMTVVSPKTHK
+117 YEDDEMIVVSPKTHK

-138 SGTKWCTAASDSG
+138 SGTKWCTTASDSA
-151 HYDRY
+151 HYGRY
-156 NQDGKLFYFVS
+156 NQDGKLFYFIS

-185 DGTETY
+185 DGSETY

-221 STTFADQLKIWND
+221 STTFADQIKIWND

-252 IQRQKLELA
+252 IQRQQLERA

-271 IEDTDDI
+271 LEDTDDI

-290 SIGELEELTPE
+290 SIDNLQELTPE
-301 LKAQFDRA
+301 IKARIVA
-309 KRQLA
+309 AERELA
-314 EYQRQ
+314 QYQEQ
-319 YDSQENAY
+319 YDSQENAN
-327 EDTDLIADMAAV
+327 EDTDLVDNIAALEV
-339 EEELDEFE
+339 ELDEYKE
-347 QLSDVYVLLPVQY
+347 LTDVYTLLPAQY
-360 GHYGLTQFENMVDG
+360 GHHGLTQFENILDG
-374 TEWAVGDEGEMEE
+374 TEWAVGDESEMEE
-387 ASREAVESMLDDIG
+387 ASRESVESLLDDMG
-401 IEGFNRS
+401 IQGFNRS
-408 FVENHIDEDG
+408 FVENYIDEDAA
-418 VESYIRD
+418 ESYIRD
-425 FFDHDVNENP
+425 FFNHDVYDSP
-435 EVYLDDDS
+435 ESYLSDDD
-443 KNLSSS
+443 KEISSS
-449 QEEEIAKLKQ
+449 QKQEIAELRQ
-459 EEIELESKRNELET
+459 EEIELDTERNELNSDDFE
-473 QKEAYDTGNEDW
+473 EDYI
-485 EEQYDAFNDMIFE
+485 EQRTSE
-498 IEDRLLEIPDE
+498 IEIRLLEIQDE
-509 IEEINDNPDGDYDQN
+509 IEEINNNPDGDYDE
-524 DIDKIIDDQVY
+524 DAIEKVIDDRVSD
-535 QYTSNIESFVSNFMG
+535 YTSDLESFVSDFLG
-550 MDYFQWILDHDFIN
+550 TDYFEWIVDNDLIDKN
-564 KEELIESVVDS
+564 GLIEGVVES
-575 DGYGFSLNSYDGDV
+575 DGYGVSLSSYDGDV
-589 NEEVIDGTTYYIVR
+589 NEEVVDGRTYYIIR
-603 VN
+603 VS

>member
-46 NFLGKVVN
+46 NFLGKVIN
-54 PKNFNTDLNIVV
+54 PKNFNVDLNIVV

-117 YEDDEMTVVSPKTHK
+117 YEDDEMIVVSPKTHK

-138 SGTKWCTAASDSG
+138 SGTKWCTTASDSG

-252 IQRQKLELA
+252 IQRQKLERA

-290 SIGELEELTPE
+290 SIGEIEELTPE
-301 LKAQFDRA
+301 IKARIA
-309 KRQLA
+309 EAERQLA
-314 EYQRQ
+314 QYQEQ
-319 YDSQENAY
+319 YDSQENAN
-327 EDTDLIADMAAV
+327 EDTDLVDNIAALEV
-339 EEELDEFE
+339 ELDEYKE
-347 QLSDVYVLLPVQY
+347 LSDVYVLLPVQY

-374 TEWAVGDEGEMEE
+374 TEWAVGDESEMEQS
-387 ASREAVESMLDDIG
+387 SREAVESLIDDIG
-401 IEGFNRS
+401 IEGFNPS
-408 FVENHIDEDG
+408 FIENHIDEDG

-425 FFDHDVNENP
+425 FFNHDVYDSP
-435 EVYLDDDS
+435 ESYLDDDD
-443 KNLSSS
+443 KEISSS
-449 QEEEIAKLKQ
+449 QKQEIAELRQ
-459 EEIELESKRNELET
+459 EEIELDTERDELNSDDFE
-473 QKEAYDTGNEDW
+473 EDYI
-485 EEQYDAFNDMIFE
+485 EQRTSE
-498 IEDRLLEIPDE
+498 IETRLLEIQDE
-509 IEEINDNPDGDYDQN
+509 IEEINNNPDGDYDEEA
-524 DIDKIIDDQVY
+524 IEKAIDDKVSE
-535 QYTSNIESFVSNFMG
+535 YTGNIESFVSNFIG
-550 MDYFQWILDHDFIN
+550 IDYVQWIRDHDFIDRDSF
-564 KEELIESVVDS
+564 IESVVDA
-575 DGYGFSLNSYDGDV
+575 DGYGISLNSYDGDV
-589 NEEVIDGTTYYIVR
+589 NEEVIDGRTYYIIR
-603 VN
+603 VS

>member
-54 PKNFNTDLNIVV
+54 PRNFNADLNIVV

-117 YEDDEMTVVSPKTHK
+117 YEDNEMIVVSPKTHK

-138 SGTKWCTAASDSG
+138 SGTKWCTTASDSG

-156 NQDGKLFYFVS
+156 NQDGKLFYFIS

-301 LKAQFDRA
+301 IKTRIAEA
-309 KRQLA
+309 ERQLA
-314 EYQRQ
+314 QYQEQ
-319 YDSQENAY
+319 YDSQENAN
-327 EDTDLIADMAAV
+327 EDTDLVANIEAL
-339 EEELDEFE
+339 EEELDGYKE
-347 QLSDVYVLLPVQY
+347 LTDVYTLLPVQY

-374 TEWAVGDEGEMEE
+374 TEWAVGDEGEMEQ

-459 EEIELESKRNELET
+459 EEVELET
-473 QKEAYDTGNEDW
+473 E
-485 EEQYDAFNDMIFE
+485 
-498 IEDRLLEIPDE
+498 RDE
-509 IEEINDNPDGDYDQN
+509 
-524 DIDKIIDDQVY
+524 
-535 QYTSNIESFVSNFMG
+535 
-550 MDYFQWILDHDFIN
+550 
-564 KEELIESVVDS
+564 
-575 DGYGFSLNSYDGDV
+575 LNSK
-589 NEEVIDGTTYYIVR
+589 
-603 VN
+603 

>member
-89 ISTLKKVLDDY
+89 ISTLKKELDDY

-117 YEDDEMTVVSPKTHK
+117 YEDNEMTVVSPKTHK

-241 RQRLNREANER
+241 RQRLNRVANER

-290 SIGELEELTPE
+290 SINNLQELTLENKSEIARIENEITRLQAEYDNDEEVRGDLLDEISELE
-301 LKAQFDRA
+301 D
-309 KRQLA
+309 
-314 EYQRQ
+314 
-319 YDSQENAY
+319 
-327 EDTDLIADMAAV
+327 
-339 EEELDEFE
+339 ELDEYKE
-347 QLSDVYVLLPVQY
+347 LTDVYTLLPVQY

-374 TEWAVGDEGEMEE
+374 TEWAVGDESEMEQ
-387 ASREAVESMLDDIG
+387 ASREGVESMLDDIG
-401 IEGFNRS
+401 FEGFNPS
-408 FVENHIDEDG
+408 FIENHIDEDG

-425 FFDHDVNENP
+425 FFNHDVYDSP
-435 EVYLDDDS
+435 ESYLDDDN
-443 KNLSSS
+443 KEISSS
-449 QEEEIAKLKQ
+449 QKQEIAELRQ
-459 EEIELESKRNELET
+459 EEIELDTKRNELET

-485 EEQYDAFNDMIFE
+485 EEQYDAFNDMISE

-509 IEEINDNPDGDYDQN
+509 IEEINNNPDGDYNED
-524 DIDKIIDDQVY
+524 DIEKVIDDRVSE
-535 QYTSNIESFVSNFMG
+535 YTSNIESFVNNFIG
-550 MDYFQWILDHDFIN
+550 VEYLQWILDHDFID
-564 KEELIESVVDS
+564 KDAFIESVVDS
-575 DGYGFSLNSYDGDV
+575 DGYGISLNSYDGDV
-589 NEEVIDGTTYYIVR
+589 NEEVIDGRTYYIIR

>member
-54 PKNFNTDLNIVV
+54 PKNFNSDLNIVI

-78 LSLKDINQYDK
+78 LNLKDINQYDK
-89 ISTLKKVLDDY
+89 ISVLKKELDDY

-117 YEDDEMTVVSPKTHK
+117 YEDNEMTVVSPKTHK

-138 SGTKWCTAASDSG
+138 SGTKWCTSASDSG
-151 HYDRY
+151 HYDKY

-185 DGTETY
+185 DGSETY

-252 IQRQKLELA
+252 AQRQQLERA
-261 EQRRQTNEWD
+261 EERRQTNEWNL
-271 IEDTDDI
+271 EDTDDV

-290 SIGELEELTPE
+290 SIYNLQELTIENKSEIARIENEITRLQAEYDNDEEVRGDLLDEISELE
-301 LKAQFDRA
+301 D
-309 KRQLA
+309 
-314 EYQRQ
+314 
-319 YDSQENAY
+319 
-327 EDTDLIADMAAV
+327 
-339 EEELDEFE
+339 ELDEYKE
-347 QLSDVYVLLPVQY
+347 LTDVYTLLPAQY
-360 GHYGLTQFENMVDG
+360 GHHGLTQFENIIDG
-374 TEWAVGDEGEMEE
+374 TEWAVGDESEMEE
-387 ASREAVESMLDDIG
+387 ASRESVEGLLDDIG
-401 IEGFNRS
+401 FGGFNPS
-408 FVENHIDEDG
+408 FVENHIDEDS
-418 VESYIRD
+418 VEAYIRD
-425 FFDHDVNENP
+425 FFNHDVYDSP
-435 EVYLDDDS
+435 ESYLDDDD
-443 KNLSSS
+443 KEISSS
-449 QEEEIAKLKQ
+449 QKQEIAELRQ
-459 EEIELESKRNELET
+459 EEIELDTERDELNSDDFE
-473 QKEAYDTGNEDW
+473 EDYI
-485 EEQYDAFNDMIFE
+485 EQRTSE
-498 IEDRLLEIPDE
+498 IETRLLEIQDE
-509 IEEINDNPDGDYDQN
+509 IEEINDNPDGDYDE
-524 DIDKIIDDQVY
+524 DAIERVIDDRVSE
-535 QYTSNIESFVSNFMG
+535 YTSNIESFVSNFIG
-550 MDYFQWILDHDFIN
+550 VEYVQWILNHDFID
-564 KEELIESVVDS
+564 KDAFIESVVDS
-575 DGYGFSLNSYDGDV
+575 DGYGISLNSYDGDV
-589 NEEVIDGTTYYIVR
+589 NEEVIDDRTYYIIR
-603 VN
+603 VS

>member
-54 PKNFNTDLNIVV
+54 PRNFNSDLNIVV
-66 KLLEKFSTVSQN
+66 KLLEKFSTISQN
-78 LSLKDINQYDK
+78 LNLKDINQYDK
-89 ISTLKKVLDDY
+89 ISTLKKELDDY

-117 YEDDEMTVVSPKTHK
+117 YEDNEMIVVSPKTHK

-261 EQRRQTNEWD
+261 ERRRESNDWD
-271 IEDTDDI
+271 LEDTDDI

-290 SIGELEELTPE
+290 SIDNLQELTPE
-301 LKAQFDRA
+301 NKSEIARIENEITRLQ
-309 KRQLA
+309 A
-314 EYQRQ
+314 EYDNDEEVRG
-319 YDSQENAY
+319 DLLDEISEL
-327 EDTDLIADMAAV
+327 EDKLG
-339 EEELDEFE
+339 ELDE
-347 QLSDVYVLLPVQY
+347 LTDVYTLLPSQY
-360 GHYGLTQFENMVDG
+360 GHHGLTQFENILDG
-374 TEWAVGDEGEMEE
+374 TEWAVGNESEMEE
-387 ASREAVESMLDDIG
+387 ASRESVESLIDDMG
-401 IEGFNRS
+401 VQGFNRS
-408 FVENHIDEDG
+408 FVENYVNEDA

-425 FFDHDVNENP
+425 FFNQDVYESP
-435 EVYLDDDS
+435 ESYLDDDD
-443 KNLSSS
+443 KHTSSS
-449 QEEEIAKLKQ
+449 QKQEIENLRQ
-459 EEIELESKRNELET
+459 EEIELDTERNELNSDDFE
-473 QKEAYDTGNEDW
+473 EDYI
-485 EEQYDAFNDMIFE
+485 EQRTSE
-498 IEDRLLEIPDE
+498 IETRLLEIQDEMDE
-509 IEEINDNPDGDYDQN
+509 ISDNPDGDYDEDAIERVIDERVSNYTSDLESFAMDYLGTDYFEWIVDN
-524 DIDKIIDDQVY
+524 DFIDKDA
-535 QYTSNIESFVSNFMG
+535 
-550 MDYFQWILDHDFIN
+550 
-564 KEELIESVVDS
+564 LIEGAVDS
-575 DGYGFSLNSYDGDV
+575 DGYGVSLSSYDGDV
-589 NEEVIDGTTYYIVR
+589 NEEVIDDITYYIIR
-603 VN
+603 VS

>member
-54 PKNFNTDLNIVV
+54 SRNFNADLNIVV

-78 LSLKDINQYDK
+78 LNLKDINQYDK
-89 ISTLKKVLDDY
+89 ISTLKKELDDY

-106 EIKTVDDADVV
+106 EIKTVDDADVI
-117 YEDDEMTVVSPKTHK
+117 YEDNEMIVVSPKTHK

-138 SGTKWCTAASDSG
+138 SGTKWCTTASDSG

-156 NQDGKLFYFVS
+156 NQDGKLFYFIS

-185 DGTETY
+185 DGSETY

-252 IQRQKLELA
+252 EYRRKLALA
-261 EQRRQTNEWD
+261 EERRENNEWD
-271 IEDTDDI
+271 LEDTDDI
-278 GLRAN
+278 GLKAN
-283 ALFKYLV
+283 ALFRYLV
-290 SIGELEELTPE
+290 SIDDLQELTPE
-301 LKAQFDRA
+301 IKARIVEA
-309 KRQLA
+309 ERELA
-314 EYQRQ
+314 QYQEQ
-319 YDSQENAY
+319 YDSQENAN
-327 EDTDLIADMAAV
+327 EDTDLVANIEAL
-339 EEELDEFE
+339 EEELDGYKE
-347 QLSDVYVLLPVQY
+347 LADVYFLLPAQY
-360 GHYGLTQFENMVDG
+360 GHYGLSQFENIKDG
-374 TEWAVGDEGEMEE
+374 AEWAVGDESEIEE
-387 ASREAVESMLDDIG
+387 ASREAVENLLDDV
-401 IEGFNRS
+401 GFQGFRGG
-408 FVENHIDEDG
+408 FVENYVDEDA

-425 FFDHDVNENP
+425 FFNYDVYENP
-435 EVYLDDDS
+435 DVYLGDDD
-443 KNLSSS
+443 KEISSS
-449 QEEEIAKLKQ
+449 QKQEIAKLRQ
-459 EEIELESKRNELET
+459 EEIELDSERDNLDPDE
-473 QKEAYDTGNEDW
+473 YPEDYI
-485 EEQYDAFNDMIFE
+485 EQRTTE
-498 IEDRLLEIPDE
+498 IEERLLEIQDE
-509 IEEINDNPDGDYDQN
+509 IEEINNNPDGDYDE
-524 DIDKIIDDQVY
+524 DAIEKAIDNQVY
-535 QYTSNIESFVSNFMG
+535 EHSRDLESFVSNFIG
-550 MDYFQWILDHDFIN
+550 TDYFEWIINNNFIN
-564 KEELIESVVDS
+564 KEEFIQGVVEA
-575 DGYGFSLNSYDGDV
+575 DGYGMCLSSYDGDV
-589 NEEVIDGTTYYIVR
+589 NEEVVDGRTYYIIR
-603 VN
+603 VS

>member
-54 PKNFNTDLNIVV
+54 PRNFDADLNIAV
-66 KLLEKFSTVSQN
+66 KLLEKFSTTSQN

-117 YEDDEMTVVSPKTHK
+117 YEDDEMIVVSPKTHK

-241 RQRLNREANER
+241 RQRLNKEANER
-252 IQRQKLELA
+252 IQRQNLELA

-290 SIGELEELTPE
+290 SYTDLQELTPE
-301 LKAQFDRA
+301 IKARIVA
-309 KRQLA
+309 AERELA
-314 EYQRQ
+314 QYQEQ
-319 YDSQENAY
+319 YDSQENAN
-327 EDTDLIADMAAV
+327 EDTDLVGNIEAL
-339 EEELDEFE
+339 EEELDGYKE
-347 QLSDVYVLLPVQY
+347 LTDVYTLLPVQY
-360 GHYGLTQFENMVDG
+360 GHYSLTQFENMVDG
-374 TEWAVGDEGEMEE
+374 TEWAVGDEGEMEQ
-387 ASREAVESMLDDIG
+387 ASREAVESLLDDIG
-401 IEGFNRS
+401 FQGFNPS
-408 FVENHIDEDG
+408 FIENHIDEDG

-425 FFDHDVNENP
+425 FFNHDVYDNP
-435 EVYLDDDS
+435 ESYLDDDD
-443 KNLSSS
+443 KEISSS
-449 QEEEIAKLKQ
+449 QKQEIAELRQ
-459 EEIELESKRNELET
+459 EEIELDTERDELNSDDFE
-473 QKEAYDTGNEDW
+473 EDYI
-485 EEQYDAFNDMIFE
+485 EQRTSE
-498 IEDRLLEIPDE
+498 IETRLLEIQDE
-509 IEEINDNPDGDYDQN
+509 IEEINDNPDGDYDE
-524 DIDKIIDDQVY
+524 DAIERVIDDRVFE
-535 QYTSNIESFVSNFMG
+535 YTSNIESFVSDFIG
-550 MDYFQWILDHDFIN
+550 AEYFQWILDHDFFY
-564 KEELIESVVDS
+564 KDAFIESIVDS
-575 DGYGFSLNSYDGDV
+575 DGYGISLNSYDGDV
-589 NEEVIDGTTYYIVR
+589 NEEVIDGRTYYIIR
-603 VN
+603 VS

>member
-54 PKNFNTDLNIVV
+54 PRNFNADLNIVV
-66 KLLEKFSTVSQN
+66 KLLEKFSTISQN

-117 YEDDEMTVVSPKTHK
+117 YEDDEMIVVSPKTHK

-138 SGTKWCTAASDSG
+138 SGTKWCTTASDSG

-156 NQDGKLFYFVS
+156 NQDGKLFYFIS

-261 EQRRQTNEWD
+261 ERRRESNDWD
-271 IEDTDDI
+271 LEDTDDI

-290 SIGELEELTPE
+290 SISELEELTPE
-301 LKAQFDRA
+301 IKNRIAEAERELAQ
-309 KRQLA
+309 
-314 EYQRQ
+314 YQEQ
-319 YDSQENAY
+319 YDSQENAN
-327 EDTDLIADMAAV
+327 EDTDLVDNIAALEV
-339 EEELDEFE
+339 ELDEYKE
-347 QLSDVYVLLPVQY
+347 LSDVYVLLPVQY

-374 TEWAVGDEGEMEE
+374 TEWAVGDESEMEQS
-387 ASREAVESMLDDIG
+387 SREAVESLIDDIG
-401 IEGFNRS
+401 IEGFNLS
-408 FVENHIDEDG
+408 FIENHIDEDG

-425 FFDHDVNENP
+425 FFNHDVYDSP
-435 EVYLDDDS
+435 ESYLDDDD
-443 KNLSSS
+443 KEISSS
-449 QEEEIAKLKQ
+449 QKQEIAELRQ
-459 EEIELESKRNELET
+459 EEIELDTERDELNSDDFE
-473 QKEAYDTGNEDW
+473 EDYI
-485 EEQYDAFNDMIFE
+485 EQRTSE
-498 IEDRLLEIPDE
+498 IETRLLEIQDE
-509 IEEINDNPDGDYDQN
+509 IEEINNNPDGDYDEEA
-524 DIDKIIDDQVY
+524 IEKAIDDKVSE
-535 QYTSNIESFVSNFMG
+535 YTGNIESFVSNFIG
-550 MDYFQWILDHDFIN
+550 IDYVQWIRDHDFID
-564 KEELIESVVDS
+564 KDAFIESVVDV
-575 DGYGFSLNSYDGDV
+575 DGYGISLNSYDGDV
-589 NEEVIDGTTYYIVR
+589 NEEVVDGRTYYIIR
-603 VN
+603 VS

>member
-54 PKNFNTDLNIVV
+54 SRNFNADLNIVV
-66 KLLEKFSTVSQN
+66 KLLEKFSTISQN
-78 LSLKDINQYDK
+78 LNLKDINQYDK
-89 ISTLKKVLDDY
+89 ISTLKKELDDY

-117 YEDDEMTVVSPKTHK
+117 YEDNEMTVVSPKTHK

-261 EQRRQTNEWD
+261 ERRRESNDWD
-271 IEDTDDI
+271 LEDTDDI

-290 SIGELEELTPE
+290 SISELEELTPE
-301 LKAQFDRA
+301 IKNRIAEA
-309 KRQLA
+309 ERQLSQ
-314 EYQRQ
+314 YQEQ
-319 YDSQENAY
+319 YDSQENAN
-327 EDTDLIADMAAV
+327 EDTDLVDNIAALEV
-339 EEELDEFE
+339 ELDEYKE
-347 QLSDVYVLLPVQY
+347 LSDVYVLLPVQY

-374 TEWAVGDEGEMEE
+374 TEWAVGDESEMEQS
-387 ASREAVESMLDDIG
+387 SREAVESLIDDIG
-401 IEGFNRS
+401 IEGFNPS
-408 FVENHIDEDG
+408 FIENHIDEDG

-425 FFDHDVNENP
+425 FFNHDVYDSP
-435 EVYLDDDS
+435 ESYLDDDD
-443 KNLSSS
+443 KEISSS
-449 QEEEIAKLKQ
+449 QKQEIAELRQ
-459 EEIELESKRNELET
+459 EEIELDTERDELNSDDFE
-473 QKEAYDTGNEDW
+473 EDYI
-485 EEQYDAFNDMIFE
+485 EQRTSE
-498 IEDRLLEIPDE
+498 IETRLLEIQDE
-509 IEEINDNPDGDYDQN
+509 IEEINNNPDGDYDEEA
-524 DIDKIIDDQVY
+524 IEKAIDDKVSE
-535 QYTSNIESFVSNFMG
+535 YTGNIESFVSNFIG
-550 MDYFQWILDHDFIN
+550 IDYVQWIRDHDFID
-564 KEELIESVVDS
+564 KDAFIESVVDA
-575 DGYGFSLNSYDGDV
+575 DGYGISLNSYDGDV
-589 NEEVIDGTTYYIVR
+589 NEEVVDGRTYYIIR
-603 VN
+603 VS

>member
-12 KEDFAKKFSNKFTEE
+12 KEDFARKFSNKFSEE

-54 PKNFNTDLNIVV
+54 PRNFNADLNIVV

-89 ISTLKKVLDDY
+89 ISTLKKALDDY

-106 EIKTVDDADVV
+106 EIKTVDDADVI
-117 YEDDEMTVVSPKTHK
+117 YEDNEMIVVSPKTHK

-138 SGTKWCTAASDSG
+138 SGTKWCTTASDSG

-156 NQDGKLFYFVS
+156 NQDGKLFYFIS

-185 DGTETY
+185 DGSETY

-252 IQRQKLELA
+252 EYRRKLSLA
-261 EQRRQTNEWD
+261 EERRENNEWD
-271 IEDTDDI
+271 LEDTDDI
-278 GLRAN
+278 GLNAN

-290 SIGELEELTPE
+290 SIDDLQELTPE
-301 LKAQFDRA
+301 IKARIVEA
-309 KRQLA
+309 ERELA
-314 EYQRQ
+314 QYQEQ
-319 YDSQENAY
+319 YDSQENAN
-327 EDTDLIADMAAV
+327 EDTDLVANIEAL
-339 EEELDEFE
+339 EEELDGYKE
-347 QLSDVYVLLPVQY
+347 LADVYFLLPAQY
-360 GHYGLTQFENMVDG
+360 GHYGLAQFENIIDG
-374 TEWAVGDEGEMEE
+374 AEWAVGDESEIEE
-387 ASREAVESMLDDIG
+387 ASREAVENLLDDV
-401 IEGFNRS
+401 GFQGFRGG
-408 FVENHIDEDG
+408 FVENYVDEDA

-425 FFDHDVNENP
+425 FFNYDVYENP
-435 EVYLDDDS
+435 DVYLDDSD
-443 KNLSSS
+443 KEISSS
-449 QEEEIAKLKQ
+449 QKEEIAKLRQ
-459 EEIELESKRNELET
+459 EEIELDSERDNLDPDEF
-473 QKEAYDTGNEDW
+473 DEDYI
-485 EEQYDAFNDMIFE
+485 EQRTTE
-498 IEDRLLEIPDE
+498 IEERLLEIQDE
-509 IEEINDNPDGDYDQN
+509 IEEINNNPDGDYDE
-524 DIDKIIDDQVY
+524 DAIEKAIDNQVY
-535 QYTSNIESFVSNFMG
+535 EHSRNIESFVSEFIG
-550 MDYFQWILDHDFIN
+550 TDYFEWIVNNNFIN
-564 KEELIESVVDS
+564 KEEFIEGVVEA
-575 DGYGFSLNSYDGDV
+575 DGYGMCLSSYDGDV
-589 NEEVIDGTTYYIVR
+589 NEEVVDGRTYYIIR
-603 VN
+603 VS